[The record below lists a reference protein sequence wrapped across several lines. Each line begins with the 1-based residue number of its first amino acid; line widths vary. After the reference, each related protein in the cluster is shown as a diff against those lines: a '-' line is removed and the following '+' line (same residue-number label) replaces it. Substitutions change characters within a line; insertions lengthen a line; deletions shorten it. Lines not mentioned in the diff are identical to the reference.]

1 MSVEAW
7 LWLSCAMLA
16 LSTLVSVVG
25 WLDAREVAR
34 FYKGRAVAAEAHLE
48 GIAQLDRVIVS
59 ALEEAANKPTGPIP
73 VRH

>member
-7 LWLSCAMLA
+7 LWTSCALLA
-16 LSTLVSVVG
+16 CAVVVCAVG
-25 WLDAREVAR
+25 WFEARTMMQYYRAR
-34 FYKGRAVAAEAHLE
+34 SVAAEAHLE